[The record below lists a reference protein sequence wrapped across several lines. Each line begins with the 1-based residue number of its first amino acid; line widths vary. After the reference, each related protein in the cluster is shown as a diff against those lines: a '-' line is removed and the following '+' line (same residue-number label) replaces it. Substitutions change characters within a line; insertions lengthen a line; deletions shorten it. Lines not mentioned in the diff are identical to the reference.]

1 MAFNNLQMILICISI
16 LLVNINSYIIIPLK
30 STDELYF
37 SKLTKTE
44 ITLNDKEKIQEIFL
58 KYINNV
64 LYADLLLGEPNQKA
78 VAFLSKDDYG
88 FSFYEEFSTKEL
100 KELGAINYNYYLK
113 NKSETIIPTD
123 EYNYEYSFWSY
134 LSHAEFLYL
143 FKFNDNEIFNV
154 EQFKNIKLTKTEE
167 RIHFLYTIR
176 NSSRIPNN
184 PDFINIQKK
193 FEKEQDELRKLNFT
207 HFSYFSIGL
216 QFGSRN
222 SYRVVKSFIEEFC
235 SRKEITNREWNIYY
249 LNNKNFKSKNNI
261 DYDAFLIMGSSPH
274 IYLSNIFNE
283 KAQFST
289 YSEKSLFSNN
299 PTLSFYDIYT
309 KVNNNIISLA
319 KFGKTVELNFNFGLI
334 RATWQVKTLLDEHYF
349 YNLIQ
354 QGKCFESKIDKTEY
368 SYYAYYYCD
377 KNKIT
382 NEEIKSF
389 PGVFLHHNEFSYIF
403 ELNSDDLFE
412 TFGDVIIFKMV
423 FDTSNNWVLGNLF
436 LKKYMMSFSDEDKKI
451 YFYNKK
457 YDGENDDYNGNENDK
472 NKYLNVIIISVIF
485 GVIIFAILGF
495 FIGKCFYNK
504 KRITTH
510 ELEDLEDE
518 NMVNNDN
525 IDSNNNE
532 DKLIP

>member
-1 MAFNNLQMILICISI
+1 MAYNNLGMILIYISI
-16 LLVNINSYIIIPLK
+16 FKVYINSYVIIPLK

-37 SKLTKTE
+37 SKLLKTE
-44 ITLNDKEKIQEIFL
+44 ISINDKEKIKEIFL

-64 LYADLLLGEPNQKA
+64 LYADFLLGEPNQKA
-78 VAFLSKDDYG
+78 VAFLSQGDYG

-100 KELGAINYNYYLK
+100 KELGSVNYNFYLK
-113 NKSETIIPTD
+113 NKSKTIIPTD
-123 EYNYEYSFWSY
+123 EYNYEHSFWSY
-134 LSHAEFLYL
+134 LSYEEFLYL
-143 FKFNDNEIFNV
+143 FKFDDNAVFNF
-154 EQFKNIKLTKTEE
+154 EQFKNKKLTRTEE
-167 RIHFLYTIR
+167 RIHFLYAIR
-176 NSSRIPNN
+176 NSSRIPDN

-193 FEKEQDELRKLNFT
+193 FEKEQDNLRKLNFT
-207 HFSYFSIGL
+207 NFSYFSMGL

-222 SYRVVKSFIEEFC
+222 SYRVVKSFIEEFS

-249 LNNKNFKSKNNI
+249 VNNKNFFTKKGI
-261 DYDAFLIMGSSPH
+261 DYDAFLILGSSPH

-283 KAQFST
+283 KDQFST
-289 YSEKSLFSNN
+289 YSDKSLFSNS
-299 PTLSFYDIYT
+299 PTLSFYEIYT
-309 KVNNNIISLA
+309 KINNSIISLA
-319 KFGKTVELNFNFGLI
+319 KFDKTVELNFNFGLI
-334 RATWQVKTLLDEHYF
+334 RATWQAKTLLDEKYF

-389 PGVFLHHNEFSYIF
+389 PGVFLQHNEFSYIF

-436 LKKYMMSFSDEDKKI
+436 LKKYTISFDDEDKKI

-457 YDGENDDYNGNENDK
+457 YDVEDDNPNGNENNKD
-472 NKYLNVIIISVIF
+472 KYLNIIIIAVIF
-485 GVIIFAILGF
+485 GIIIFSILGF
-495 FIGKCFYNK
+495 YIGKCFYNK
-504 KRITTH
+504 KKITTH

-518 NMVNNDN
+518 NVGNNDVK
-525 IDSNNNE
+525 DSNNDE
-532 DKLIP
+532 DRLIP